1 MNSFYTQ
8 EELSQ
13 LGLKAFGENVLIS
26 RKVSIYGAKNIEI
39 GNNVRI
45 DDFCVI
51 AAGENGI
58 SIGNNVHIAVFCNLQ
73 GNGKITL
80 SDFCGLSSKVSIYSS
95 SDDYTGEYLT
105 NPTIP
110 PKYLGVINGDV
121 FLGKHVIIGSGSIIL
136 PNITLEEGVAI
147 GALSLVN
154 KNCRQFNIYAG
165 NPLKKVFTRSQ
176 NLLKLEKKYII
187 ENE

>member
-1 MNSFYTQ
+1 MTSFYTID
-8 EELSQ
+8 ELKSI
-13 LGLKAFGENVLIS
+13 GLKSYGENVLIS

-45 DDFCVI
+45 DDFCVL

-95 SDDYTGEYLT
+95 SDDYTGVYMT

-110 PKYLGVINGDV
+110 KKYLGVINGDV
-121 FLGKHVIIGSGSIIL
+121 FLGKHAIIGSGSVVL
-136 PNITLEEGVAI
+136 PNITIEEGVAI

-154 KNCRQFNIYAG
+154 KHCKRFTIYAG
-165 NPLKKVFTRSQ
+165 NPLKEIYTRSQ
-176 NLLKLEKKYII
+176 NLLELEKQYIF